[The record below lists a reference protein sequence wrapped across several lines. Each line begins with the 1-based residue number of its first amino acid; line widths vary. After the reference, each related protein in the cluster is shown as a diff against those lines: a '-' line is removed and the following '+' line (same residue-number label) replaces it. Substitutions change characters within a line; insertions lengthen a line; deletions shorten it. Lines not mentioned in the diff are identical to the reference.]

1 MFFLLLI
8 IFNQNIQIWGGE
20 NVEIS
25 LRMWMCG
32 GEMEIVPCSKVGH
45 VYKQKNV
52 YQEHITKLQYNLT
65 ETVNYCANSCP
76 AIWKRS
82 NRRPLPE
89 NITNLRLQAKK
100 QQEEIRNEN
109 FQPQVLIMTQLLFF
123 DTFSHDLPEELNL
136 DLVH

>member
-52 YQEHITKLQYNLT
+52 YTYPKGNLQVQEPSKIDVTHLGGGG
-65 ETVNYCANSCP
+65 
-76 AIWKRS
+76 
-82 NRRPLPE
+82 
-89 NITNLRLQAKK
+89 
-100 QQEEIRNEN
+100 EIC
-109 FQPQVLIMTQLLFF
+109 QKVMLL
-123 DTFSHDLPEELNL
+123 HKPIQ
-136 DLVH
+136 

>member
-1 MFFLLLI
+1 MFFQLLI

-52 YQEHITKLQYNLT
+52 YTYPKGNAQVQEPSKIDVTHLG
-65 ETVNYCANSCP
+65 
-76 AIWKRS
+76 
-82 NRRPLPE
+82 RRG
-89 NITNLRLQAKK
+89 
-100 QQEEIRNEN
+100 
-109 FQPQVLIMTQLLFF
+109 
-123 DTFSHDLPEELNL
+123 DLPEG
-136 DLVH
+136 DVIP

>member
-52 YQEHITKLQYNLT
+52 YTYPKGNLQVQEPSKIDVIYGQ
-65 ETVNYCANSCP
+65 P
-76 AIWKRS
+76 G
-82 NRRPLPE
+82 PL
-89 NITNLRLQAKK
+89 
-100 QQEEIRNEN
+100 
-109 FQPQVLIMTQLLFF
+109 V
-123 DTFSHDLPEELNL
+123 
-136 DLVH
+136 

>member
-1 MFFLLLI
+1 MFFQLLI

-52 YQEHITKLQYNLT
+52 YTYPKGNAQVQEPSKIDVTHLG
-65 ETVNYCANSCP
+65 
-76 AIWKRS
+76 
-82 NRRPLPE
+82 RRG
-89 NITNLRLQAKK
+89 
-100 QQEEIRNEN
+100 
-109 FQPQVLIMTQLLFF
+109 
-123 DTFSHDLPEELNL
+123 DLPKANVSL
-136 DLVH
+136 